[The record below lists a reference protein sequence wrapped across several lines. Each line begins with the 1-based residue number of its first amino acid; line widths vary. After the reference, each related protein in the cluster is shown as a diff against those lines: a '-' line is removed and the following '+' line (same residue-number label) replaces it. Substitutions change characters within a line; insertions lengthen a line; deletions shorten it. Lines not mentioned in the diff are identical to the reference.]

1 MIEEQKMEINLRD
14 KVAVVTGGTTGIG
27 LQIAET
33 FAQAGAK
40 IAICSR
46 KKANV
51 DSAVSL
57 FQNKKTAVYGKA
69 VDVSQKES
77 IFALA
82 DDVEKM
88 FGGIDIWVSNAG
100 IYPQKKLIE
109 TTEKEW
115 QMVMDVNMKS
125 VYYGGLIA
133 ADKLRKRGGG
143 VLFNA
148 ASFASL
154 MPSVGSGAYAA
165 SKAAVYSM
173 TKSLAAELAPFN
185 IRVIGYIPG
194 VIRTEMTASV
204 IQANKELLES
214 QISLQRLGDSQEVAN
229 ALLFL
234 ASEYASYITGTF
246 IEISGGKFCVQNP
259 QMAWL

>member
-1 MIEEQKMEINLRD
+1 MIERREVEVNLADR
-14 KVAVVTGGTTGIG
+14 VAVVTGGTAGIG

-33 FAQAGAK
+33 FARAGAK
-40 IAICSR
+40 IAICGR
-46 KKANV
+46 NKAKVDRAVTYLQKKKLKV
-51 DSAVSL
+51 
-57 FQNKKTAVYGKA
+57 FGEA
-69 VDVSQKES
+69 VDVSQRAS
-77 IFALA
+77 IFDLA
-82 DDVEKM
+82 DNVEKA

-100 IYPQKKLIE
+100 VYPQKKLIE
-109 TTEKEW
+109 TTEAEW
-115 QMVMDVNMKS
+115 QMVMDINMKS

-133 ADKLRKRGGG
+133 ADKLKKRGGG

-173 TKSLAAELAPFN
+173 TKSLAAELAPHN

-194 VIRTEMTASV
+194 VIKTEMTAPLTQTS
-204 IQANKELLES
+204 KELLES
-214 QISLQRLGDSQEVAN
+214 QIALHRLGESREVAN

-234 ASEYASYITGTF
+234 ATEHASYITGTF

-259 QMAWL
+259 QNAWR